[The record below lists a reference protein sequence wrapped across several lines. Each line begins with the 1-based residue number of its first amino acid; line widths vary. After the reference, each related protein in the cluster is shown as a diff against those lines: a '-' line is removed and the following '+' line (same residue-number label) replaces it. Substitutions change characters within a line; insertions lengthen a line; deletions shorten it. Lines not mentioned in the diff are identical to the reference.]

1 MTSATG
7 LNITDWE
14 DTYHPKLNGRALKL
28 EQYELSRSL
37 AVSSATMTFLV
48 GADWHVYLFDRN
60 GKEIWS
66 VPVPGVAWDV
76 NISGDGKLAVAALG
90 DGTIRWY
97 RMKDGKELL
106 AIFPHNDR
114 KRWVS
119 WTPSG
124 YYAAAPGAEELI
136 GWHVNNGKDAAADF
150 FPVSRFRAV
159 YYRPDV
165 VAKVVETLDER
176 EAVRLADEESGRKN
190 RRSPSERCSPR
201 S

>member
-1 MTSATG
+1 
-7 LNITDWE
+7 
-14 DTYHPKLNGRALKL
+14 
-28 EQYELSRSL
+28 
-37 AVSSATMTFLV
+37 MTFLV

-176 EAVRLADEESGRKN
+176 
-190 RRSPSERCSPR
+190 
-201 S
+201 